1 MRSTFKALTARFSRD
16 EKGATLVEYGIAVVL
31 AVVVGTGGLITMA
44 NQVDNNMGSAQGAM
58 VPAGNGNFTD
68 AAGGAGTD

>member
-1 MRSTFKALTARFSRD
+1 MRFTLKSLMSRFARD

-44 NQVDNNMGSAQGAM
+44 NQVDNNMDSAQTAM
-58 VPAGNGNFTD
+58 VPTGVAGFTD
-68 AAGGAGTD
+68 ASAP

>member
-1 MRSTFKALTARFSRD
+1 MRFTFKSLMSRFAHD

-44 NQVDNNMGSAQGAM
+44 NQVDNNMGSAQTAM
-58 VPAGNGNFTD
+58 VPTGVAGFTD
-68 AAGGAGTD
+68 ASAP